1 MSDAD
6 PSAGLRALAAA
17 SLFPTEGELA
27 VDGLREP
34 VSVRRDAWGAPYIE
48 AASLDDLWFAQGMI
62 TAGERL
68 FQLDLALRAATG
80 RLSEIFGERTLDS
93 DRFVRTVGFHRAGT
107 RLAQRW
113 TTTPRHARAVPRRGR
128 GMDRRDAVAS
138 GRVHDARRAPRDPRR
153 RRSVGRR
160 VRVPVLGTVG

>member
-1 MSDAD
+1 M
-6 PSAGLRALAAA
+6 
-17 SLFPTEGELA
+17 
-27 VDGLREP
+27 
-34 VSVRRDAWGAPYIE
+34 RRDAWGAPYIE

-113 TTTPRHARAVPRRGR
+113 DDDSSACTSSSAPGSRHG
-128 GMDRRDAVAS
+128 S
-138 GRVHDARRAPRDPRR
+138 
-153 RRSVGRR
+153 
-160 VRVPVLGTVG
+160 T